1 MVGELSLEGRTRP
14 AKGALSM
21 AIAAARSGGL
31 RGIVVPDSKVQACFR
46 AGPWWDAR
54 TVRCVV
60 SYGLTTSNG
69 RAGSGPIKLRTS
81 RVLPSFSVTVV

>member
-1 MVGELSLEGRTRP
+1 MELIP
-14 AKGALSM
+14 
-21 AIAAARSGGL
+21 
-31 RGIVVPDSKVQACFR
+31 IVVHDSADRGRCNNLPADRLIAVRQAHNFSVKPTKPR
-46 AGPWWDAR
+46 HTGFGQ
-54 TVRCVV
+54 TVRCVA